1 MRRFSQSLN
10 ESKITSCFISH
21 YRPSNDVIDGLDKQ
35 VKDMQAEMDS
45 MKQKHQKE
53 LNELEQNA
61 KTKEDE
67 FEKEKSRY

>member
-1 MRRFSQSLN
+1 M
-10 ESKITSCFISH
+10 IG
-21 YRPSNDVIDGLDKQ
+21 GLDKQ
-35 VKDMQAEMDS
+35 VKDLQAEMDS

-67 FEKEKSRY
+67 FEKEESRY

>member
-1 MRRFSQSLN
+1 MRRLIQSFN

-35 VKDMQAEMDS
+35 VKDLQAEMDS
-45 MKQKHQKE
+45 MKQKHQQELKE
-53 LNELEQNA
+53 LKQNA

-67 FEKEKSRY
+67 FEKDKSRY